1 MMKVLLTMLPLM
13 MQPLM
18 MRPLTTAR
26 LPRPALVALLCSFVS
41 STALASPP
49 LKFAPHEAEYELH
62 LDQNRPNS
70 QVLRAD
76 GKLLFT
82 LTDGCD
88 GWTTDQKMEI
98 KFLYAQGQQ
107 ATITVQTSSWE
118 ANDGSSYTF
127 SSRTLNNGKE
137 TEAFRG
143 KASLSAAG
151 GEASYSL
158 PKGKTLKIAA
168 GAIFP
173 NQHTILILQRA
184 LAGEK
189 VPNQQ
194 VFDGTDDK
202 ALSDVSVF
210 LGKPQVMA
218 DDKTVPEKLRREP
231 LLQGQAWATHLAF
244 FPVADKPNKQPD
256 DEMEAIGTP
265 DYELK
270 LDLLANSVA
279 RGLLIDYGNFT
290 VRGTINR
297 LKSLPESGC
306 TPR

>member
-1 MMKVLLTMLPLM
+1 MSALTIPV
-13 MQPLM
+13 
-18 MRPLTTAR
+18 RARTT
-26 LPRPALVALLCSFVS
+26 LALLPCLFLSPVV
-41 STALASPP
+41 LASPP

-76 GKLLFT
+76 GKLIFT
-82 LTDGCD
+82 LSDGCD

-107 ATITVQTSSWE
+107 ATITVNTSSWE

-143 KASLSAAG
+143 KASLTAVG
-151 GEASYSL
+151 GEATYSL
-158 PKGKTLKIAA
+158 PKGKTIKI
-168 GAIFP
+168 GSGVVFP
-173 NQHTILILQRA
+173 NQHTIVILQRA
-184 LAGEK
+184 LAGDK
-189 VPNQQ
+189 VPNQR

-210 LGKPQVMA
+210 LGKPQTMA
-218 DDKTVPEKLRREP
+218 DDKTVPEKLRKEP
-231 LLQGQAWATHLAF
+231 LLQGTSWATHLAF
-244 FPVADKPNKQPD
+244 FPIADKPNKQPD

-279 RGLLIDYGNFT
+279 RGLSIDYGAFT

-297 LKSLPESGC
+297 LKSLPDSDC

>member
-1 MMKVLLTMLPLM
+1 
-13 MQPLM
+13 
-18 MRPLTTAR
+18 MRRASL
-26 LPRPALVALLCSFVS
+26 ALLACLCSS
-41 STALASPP
+41 PAALASPS

-76 GKLLFT
+76 GKLVFT
-82 LTDGCD
+82 LSDGCD
-88 GWTTDQKMEI
+88 GWTTDQKMDI

-107 ATITVQTSSWE
+107 ATISVRTSSWE

-143 KASLSAAG
+143 KATLSASG
-151 GEASYSL
+151 GEATYSL
-158 PKGKTLKIAA
+158 PKGKTVKIAP
-168 GAIFP
+168 GVMFP
-173 NQHTILILQRA
+173 NQHTIMILQRA
-184 LAGEK
+184 VAGDK
-189 VPNQQ
+189 VPNQR

-210 LGKPQVMA
+210 LGKPQGLA
-218 DDKTVPEKLRREP
+218 DDKFVPEKLRKDP
-231 LLQGQAWATHLAF
+231 LLQGTSWATHLAF
-244 FPVADKPNKQPD
+244 FPIPDKAAKQQPEEPD
-256 DEMEAIGTP
+256 EITTP

-279 RGLLIDYGNFT
+279 RGMAIDYGNFT
-290 VRGTINR
+290 VRGTINS

-306 TPR
+306 RAR

>member
-1 MMKVLLTMLPLM
+1 MLT
-13 MQPLM
+13 
-18 MRPLTTAR
+18 RA
-26 LPRPALVALLCSFVS
+26 PALLALLPSLLFS
-41 STALASPP
+41 QAALASPP

-107 ATITVQTSSWE
+107 ATITVNTSSWE

-143 KASLSAAG
+143 KASLAAAG
-151 GEASYSL
+151 GEAVYSL
-158 PKGKTLKIAA
+158 PKGKTVKIAP
-168 GAIFP
+168 GVVFP
-173 NQHTILILQRA
+173 NQHTVTVLQSA
-184 LAGEK
+184 LTGSK
-189 VPNQQ
+189 VPNQR

-202 ALSDVSVF
+202 AISDVSVF
-210 LGKPQVMA
+210 LGKPQPLSA
-218 DDKTVPEKLRREP
+218 DKNVPDKLRNDP
-231 LLQGQAWATHLAF
+231 LLQGNAWATHLAF
-244 FPVADKPNKQPD
+244 FPVPEKGGKQPA
-256 DEMEAIGTP
+256 DEADESGTP

-279 RGLLIDYGNFT
+279 RGMAIDYGNFT
-290 VRGTINR
+290 VRGTIKS

-306 TPR
+306 APR

>member
-1 MMKVLLTMLPLM
+1 MKLTLM
-13 MQPLM
+13 MPIITRASL
-18 MRPLTTAR
+18 
-26 LPRPALVALLCSFVS
+26 ALLPGLLLS
-41 STALASPP
+41 SVALASPP

-76 GKLLFT
+76 GKLVFT
-82 LTDGCD
+82 LSDGCD

-107 ATITVQTSSWE
+107 ATITVNTSSWE

-143 KASLSAAG
+143 KASLSATG

-158 PKGKTLKIAA
+158 PKGKTVKIAP
-168 GAIFP
+168 GVMFP
-173 NQHTILILQRA
+173 NQHTIMILQRA
-184 LAGEK
+184 VAGEK
-189 VPNQQ
+189 VPNQR

-210 LGKPQVMA
+210 LGKPLAMA
-218 DDKTVPEKLRREP
+218 DDKNVPEKLRKDP
-231 LLQGQAWATHLAF
+231 LLQGTSWATHLAF
-244 FPVADKPNKQPD
+244 FPVPDKTAKQPVEEP
-256 DEMEAIGTP
+256 DEISTP

-279 RGLLIDYGNFT
+279 RGLSIDYGNFT

-306 TPR
+306 TPH

>member
-1 MMKVLLTMLPLM
+1 MPKLS
-13 MQPLM
+13 
-18 MRPLTTAR
+18 R
-26 LPRPALVALLCSFVS
+26 VALALLPCLLFSPAV
-41 STALASPP
+41 LASPP

-76 GKLLFT
+76 GKLIFT
-82 LTDGCD
+82 LSDGCD

-107 ATITVQTSSWE
+107 ATITVRTSSWE

-143 KASLSAAG
+143 KASLSATG

-158 PKGKTLKIAA
+158 PKGKTVKIAP
-168 GAIFP
+168 GVMFP
-173 NQHTILILQRA
+173 NQHTIMILQRA
-184 LAGEK
+184 MTGDK
-189 VPNQQ
+189 VPNQR

-210 LGKPQVMA
+210 LGKPQTMA
-218 DDKTVPEKLRREP
+218 DDKNVPEKLRKDP
-231 LLQGQAWATHLAF
+231 LLQGSSWATHLAF
-244 FPVADKPNKQPD
+244 FPIPDKTAKQQPEET
-256 DEMEAIGTP
+256 DEISTP

-279 RGLLIDYGNFT
+279 RGLSIDYGNFT
-290 VRGTINR
+290 VRGTINS

-306 TPR
+306 APH